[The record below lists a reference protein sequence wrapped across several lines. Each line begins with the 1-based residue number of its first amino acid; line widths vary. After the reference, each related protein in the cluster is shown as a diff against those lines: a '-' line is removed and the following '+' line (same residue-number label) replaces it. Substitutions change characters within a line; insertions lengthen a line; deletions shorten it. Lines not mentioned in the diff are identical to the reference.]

1 MSVADASLGAKEG
14 FRSGFVSIVGRPN
27 VGKSTLLN
35 ALLNRKVAITSSR
48 PQTTRNAIRGVL
60 TGDDWQMVFIDTP
73 GLHKPKTALGT
84 RLNDVVRNTL
94 KEVDAIVFMVD
105 ATQDIGSGDRYVA
118 EEITKL
124 GTPAICVVNKMDA
137 AKHTQLVPQLA
148 AAEEMGAWR
157 QIIPISAKD
166 GRNVDKLQELLVSL
180 LTEGPQYYP
189 NDVFTDQPREFLV
202 GEIVREKALELTRQE
217 VPHSIAVQIEELVD
231 REDGVTEIHAIV
243 FVERDSQKGIV
254 IGKGGSLLKEI
265 GTRAR
270 RELEWILGTKIFLR
284 LQVKVAKDWQRD
296 PQYVSRLGY

>member
-1 MSVADASLGAKEG
+1 MSPTDALGEKEG

-35 ALLNRKVAITSSR
+35 GLLNRKVAITSPR

-60 TGDDWQMVFIDTP
+60 TGESWQMVFIDTP
-73 GLHKPKTALGT
+73 GLHKPKTALGE
-84 RLNDVVRNTL
+84 RLNDVVRTTL

-105 ATQDIGSGDRYVA
+105 ALQEIGSGDRFVA
-118 EEITKL
+118 EEITTL

-137 AKHTQLVPQLA
+137 AKHEQLVKQLA
-148 AAEEMGAWR
+148 AAEQMGSWR
-157 QIIPISAKD
+157 EILPVSAKD

-180 LTEGPQYYP
+180 LSPGPQYYP
-189 NDVFTDQPREFLV
+189 SDVFTDQPREFLV
-202 GEIVREKALELTRQE
+202 GELVREKALELTRQE

-254 IGKGGSLLKEI
+254 IGKRGAMLKEI

-270 RELEWILGTKIFLR
+270 RELEWILGTKVFLR
-284 LQVKVAKDWQRD
+284 MQVKVAKDWQRD
-296 PQYVSRLGY
+296 PAYVSRLGY

>member
-1 MSVADASLGAKEG
+1 MAPADPRVAGGDH
-14 FRSGFVSIVGRPN
+14 RSGFVSIVGRPN

-35 ALLNRKVAITSSR
+35 ALLNRKVAITSPR

-84 RLNDVVRNTL
+84 RLNDVVRRTL

-105 ATQDIGSGDRYVA
+105 ATQEIGSGDRFVG
-118 EEITKL
+118 EEIAAL

-137 AKHTQLVPQLA
+137 VKHAGLVPQLA
-148 AAEEMGAWR
+148 AAEAMGSWR
-157 QIIPISAKD
+157 EIIPVSAKE
-166 GRNVDKLQELLVSL
+166 GRNLEQLRDLLVSL
-180 LTEGPQYYP
+180 MAAGPRYYP
-189 NDVFTDQPREFLV
+189 DDVFTDQPREFLV
-202 GEIVREKALELTRQE
+202 GEIIREKALELTRQE
-217 VPHSIAVQIEELVD
+217 VPHSIAVQIDELID
-231 REDGVTEIHAIV
+231 REDGITEIQAIL

-270 RELEWILGTKIFLR
+270 RELEWILGTKVFLR
-284 LQVKVAKDWQRD
+284 VQVKVAKDWQRD
-296 PQYVSRLGY
+296 AAYVTKLGY

>member
-1 MSVADASLGAKEG
+1 MSAADALGAKEG

-60 TGDDWQMVFIDTP
+60 TGEDWQMVFIDTP

-84 RLNDVVRNTL
+84 RLNDVVRKTL

-105 ATQDIGSGDRYVA
+105 ATQESGSGDRYVA

-148 AAEEMGAWR
+148 AAEGMGAWR
-157 QIIPISAKD
+157 EIIPISARD
-166 GRNVDKLQELLVSL
+166 GRNVEQLQALLVSL
-180 LTEGPQYYP
+180 LPEGPQYYP
-189 NDVFTDQPREFLV
+189 NDVFTDQPREFLI

-231 REDGVTEIHAIV
+231 REDGITEIHAIL
-243 FVERDSQKGIV
+243 FVERSSQKGIV
-254 IGKGGSLLKEI
+254 IGKGGAMLKEI

-270 RELEWILGTKIFLR
+270 RELEWILGTKIFIR
-284 LQVKVAKDWQRD
+284 LQVKVAKDWQHD
-296 PQYVSRLGY
+296 PNYVARLGY